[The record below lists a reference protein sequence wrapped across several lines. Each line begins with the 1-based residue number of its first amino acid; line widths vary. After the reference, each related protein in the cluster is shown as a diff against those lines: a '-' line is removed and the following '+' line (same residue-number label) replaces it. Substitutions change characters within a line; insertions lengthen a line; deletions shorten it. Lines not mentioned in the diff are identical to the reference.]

1 MDDYVPRGLPH
12 TFTGPTNWL
21 DNLTPEIAGRLITG
35 ASDIALVIDKHG
47 IIEDVALGND
57 ELTRQGY
64 NSKWL
69 GQAWVDTVT
78 EESRPKVSDLLKDAA
93 VGEMPRFREVNH
105 PCLTGLDVPIRYST
119 VRIGTDGRTVAL
131 GRDLR
136 NLSNLQQ
143 RLVDAQ
149 QAMEREYARL
159 RVAETR
165 YRMLFHLASEPVVI
179 VDASTFKVIEANPA
193 AQKHLAGDAD
203 KLINESI
210 LSAFTAASAEA
221 LQAVLKQARVS
232 GRSEEVL
239 ISLAKTS
246 AAFAVSASMFR
257 QDSASYL
264 LVRMTP
270 QGLDKA
276 GTGNDSNA
284 VRILSVLEQ
293 LPDGFVVIDTDL
305 KILEAN
311 SAFLDM
317 VQLGS
322 KQQAIGELLDRWLGR
337 PGIDMQ
343 LLMANLSDHGAV
355 RNFTTVM
362 RGTYGGSEEVEVS
375 AVPALTGEMPS
386 YGFVIRSIGVRT
398 AVDGHRGRALPR
410 SVEHLTELVGRVT
423 LKELVRE
430 TTDVIERLCI
440 EAALELSKDNR
451 ASAAQMLGLSRQS
464 FYAKMHRHGLG
475 DLSGEDMDGADSG
488 DTLERLSS
496 GGKPN

>member
-1 MDDYVPRGLPH
+1 MDDFVPRGLPH

-21 DNLTPEIAGRLITG
+21 DNLTPEVAGRLITG
-35 ASDIALVIDKHG
+35 ASDIALVIDKDG

-64 NSKWL
+64 NSKWV

-78 EESRPKVSDLLKDAA
+78 IESRAKVSDLLKDAA
-93 VGEMPRFREVNH
+93 AGAVPRFREVNH

-143 RLVDAQ
+143 RLVEAQ
-149 QAMEREYARL
+149 QTMEREYARM

-179 VDASTFKVIEANPA
+179 VDATTLKIVEANPA
-193 AQKHLAGDAD
+193 AQKHVFQGTE
-203 KLINESI
+203 KLVNES
-210 LSAFTAASAEA
+210 LLNAFTPASADA
-221 LQAVLKQARVS
+221 LQTVLSQARVS
-232 GRSEEVL
+232 GRSEEIKVH
-239 ISLAKTS
+239 LAS
-246 AAFAVSASMFR
+246 DRAAFAVSASMFR
-257 QDSASYL
+257 QDNMSYL

-270 QGLDKA
+270 QGAEKTTT
-276 GTGNDSNA
+276 GTDANSI
-284 VRILSVLEQ
+284 RILNVLEQ
-293 LPDGFVVIDTDL
+293 LPDGFVVIDLDL
-305 KILEAN
+305 NIIEAN
-311 SAFLDM
+311 YAFLDM
-317 VQLGS
+317 VQLAS
-322 KQQAIGELLDRWLGR
+322 KPQAIGQPLERWLGR

-343 LLMANLSDHGAV
+343 LLMSSLAEHGAV
-355 RNFTTVM
+355 RNFSTSM
-362 RGTYGGSEEVEVS
+362 RGTYGGAEEVEVS
-375 AVPALTGEMPS
+375 AVPALSGDVPS

-398 AVDGHRGRALPR
+398 AVEGHRGRALPR

-464 FYAKMHRHGLG
+464 LYAKMRRHGLG
-475 DLSGEDMDGADSG
+475 DLDSDDSDLAESDEAIAGQATSG
-488 DTLERLSS
+488 RL
-496 GGKPN
+496 N

>member
-1 MDDYVPRGLPH
+1 MDDFVPQGLPH

-21 DNLTPEIAGRLITG
+21 DNLTPEVAGRLITG
-35 ASDIALVIDKHG
+35 ASDIALVIDKDG

-64 NSKWL
+64 NSKWV

-78 EESRPKVSDLLKDAA
+78 VESRTKVSDLLKDAA
-93 VGEMPRFREVNH
+93 AGAVPRFREVNH
-105 PCLTGLDVPIRYST
+105 PCLTGLDVPIRYSA
-119 VRIGTDGRTVAL
+119 VRIGSDGRTVAL

-143 RLVDAQ
+143 RLVEAQ
-149 QAMEREYARL
+149 QTMEREYARM

-179 VDASTFKVIEANPA
+179 VDATTFKIIEANPA
-193 AQKHLAGDAD
+193 AQKHIITGSE
-203 KLINESI
+203 KLVNESV
-210 LSAFTAASAEA
+210 LSAFTPASADA
-221 LQAVLKQARVS
+221 LQAVLTQARIS
-232 GRSEEVL
+232 GRSEEIK
-239 ISLAKTS
+239 ISLANNREM
-246 AAFAVSASMFR
+246 FAVSASMFR
-257 QDSASYL
+257 QENTAYL

-270 QGLDKA
+270 QGVEKNTT
-276 GTGNDSNA
+276 GTDANSI
-284 VRILSVLEQ
+284 RILNVLEQ
-293 LPDGFVVIDTDL
+293 LPDGFVVIDPEL
-305 KILEAN
+305 NILEAN
-311 SAFLDM
+311 YAFLDM
-317 VQLGS
+317 VQLAS
-322 KQQAIGELLDRWLGR
+322 KPQALGQPLERWLGR

-343 LLMANLSDHGAV
+343 LLMANLSEHGAV
-355 RNFTTVM
+355 RNFSTIM

-375 AVPALTGEMPS
+375 AVPALTGEIPS

-398 AVDGHRGRALPR
+398 AVEGHSGRSLPR

-464 FYAKMHRHGLG
+464 FYAKMRRHGLG
-475 DLSGEDMDGADSG
+475 DLDS
-488 DTLERLSS
+488 DETELSELDEAAAKDPSS
-496 GGKPN
+496 GRLN